1 MQPTIA
7 MPVRFEL
14 KPAPQATKALE
25 PCCWDRKSIVASW
38 LVLVKSETFL
48 GADSNLTNENIT
60 C

>member
-1 MQPTIA
+1 MQSTIA
-7 MPVRFEL
+7 VPVRFEL
-14 KPAPQATKALE
+14 KPAPQGTKTRE
-25 PCCWDRKSIVASW
+25 PHCWNRKSIVASW